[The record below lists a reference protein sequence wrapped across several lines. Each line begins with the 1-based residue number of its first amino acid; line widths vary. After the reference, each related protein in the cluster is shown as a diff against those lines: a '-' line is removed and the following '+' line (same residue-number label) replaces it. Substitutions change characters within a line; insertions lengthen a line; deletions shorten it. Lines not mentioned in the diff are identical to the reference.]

1 MNNEADRPPQ
11 TSLLLRLLG
20 GGYLVYLAWDL
31 RASAQE
37 SLIFLIAAAVFG
49 LVGAA
54 LFGHSLL
61 TLLRHGYFRKNAVP
75 EIENTEDCEE
85 RSDD

>member
-1 MNNEADRPPQ
+1 MKNDANRPPQ

-31 RASAQE
+31 RASVSQ
-37 SLIFLIAAAVFG
+37 SLLFLIAVIAFG
-49 LVGAA
+49 AVGAA
-54 LFGHSLL
+54 LFGHSLM
-61 TLLRHGYFRKNAVP
+61 TLIRHGYFRKTTDS
-75 EIENTEDCEE
+75 ETETTEDCEE

>member
-1 MNNEADRPPQ
+1 MNNETNRPPNA
-11 TSLLLRLLG
+11 SYLLRLLG

-31 RASAQE
+31 RSAVHG
-37 SLIFLIAAAVFG
+37 SLLFFVAVTVFA

-54 LFGHSLL
+54 LFIHSLV
-61 TLLRHGYFRKNAVP
+61 TLMRHGYFRKNSADEP
-75 EIENTEDCEE
+75 EITEDCEE

>member
-1 MNNEADRPPQ
+1 MNNEANRPPQ

-31 RASAQE
+31 RASVQE
-37 SLIFLIAAAVFG
+37 SILFLIAVLIFG

-54 LFGHSLL
+54 LFIHSLV
-61 TLLRHGYFRKNAVP
+61 TLMKHGYFRKTEDS
-75 EIENTEDCEE
+75 EIEITEDCEE

>member
-1 MNNEADRPPQ
+1 MNNEANRPPQ
-11 TSLLLRLLG
+11 TSYLLRLLG

-31 RASAQE
+31 RASVQGG
-37 SLIFLIAAAVFG
+37 LLFFVAVTVFA

-54 LFGHSLL
+54 LFIHSLV
-61 TLLRHGYFRKNAVP
+61 TLMRHGYFRKASAD
-75 EIENTEDCEE
+75 ETETTEDCEE